1 MMQGKMKIIILA
13 VIAVASFAVSY
24 FVSPMLTGSAP
35 VETEVKKDG
44 KQKSPA
50 QAASLPVL
58 PESVE
63 SMTVSLK
70 SKELSALITDLR
82 LKLDSCKTKEKELIE
97 REKRIEIAAGV
108 LKKQVQE
115 LEQLRLGLIPALQRY
130 QKTKD
135 EIEARE
141 VQITSE
147 EDKNIKLLA
156 ARYDSMN
163 AEGAASILGDLWAS
177 KQQDLAVKIFYYMQ
191 ARSSAKVLAA
201 ISSSTKKGASA
212 LAAELSKKFPSV
224 RKPVSKKG

>member
-13 VIAVASFAVSY
+13 VIAITSFAVSY
-24 FVSPMLTGSAP
+24 FVSPMLTGGEPAAS
-35 VETEVKKDG
+35 VEKKDET
-44 KQKSPA
+44 KE
-50 QAASLPVL
+50 QAAVTRLPIRA
-58 PESVE
+58 ESAE

-70 SKELSALITDLR
+70 GKELSALITDLR
-82 LKLDSCKTKEKELIE
+82 LKLDSYKAKEKELIE
-97 REKRIEIAAGV
+97 REKRIEIAGGV

-130 QKTKD
+130 QKIKGQ
-135 EIEARE
+135 IEARE

-156 ARYDSMN
+156 ARYDTMN
-163 AEGAASILGDLWAS
+163 ADGAASILGDLWAS

-201 ISSSTKKGASA
+201 ISSSTKKGASTM
-212 LAAELSKKFPSV
+212 AAELSKKFPSV
-224 RKPVSKKG
+224 RKPASKKG